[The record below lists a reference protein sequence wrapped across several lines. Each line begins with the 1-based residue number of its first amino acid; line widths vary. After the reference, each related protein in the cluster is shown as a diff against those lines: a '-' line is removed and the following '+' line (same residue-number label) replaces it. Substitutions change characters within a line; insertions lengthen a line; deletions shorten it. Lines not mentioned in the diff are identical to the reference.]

1 MDKELYALKCQ
12 IQELVDKYQINDINV
27 YIEKETVRRLD
38 EEVVTERHAFISVE
52 V

>member
-12 IQELVDKYQINDINV
+12 VQEFVERYQINDINV
-27 YIEKETVRRLD
+27 YIEKDTVKRLD
-38 EEVVTERHAFISVE
+38 EEVVTKRHVFISVE